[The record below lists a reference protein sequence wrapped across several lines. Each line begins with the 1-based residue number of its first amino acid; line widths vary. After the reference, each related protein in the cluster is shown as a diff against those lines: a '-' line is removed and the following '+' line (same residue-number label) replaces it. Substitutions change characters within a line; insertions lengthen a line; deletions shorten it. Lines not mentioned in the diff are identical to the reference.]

1 MHLKLYEIMIMRVRI
16 EETQNLMAQIMQTTL
31 SYGCMETLERSFDE
45 PAPFPESGR
54 FRIGPVS
61 K

>member
-1 MHLKLYEIMIMRVRI
+1 
-16 EETQNLMAQIMQTTL
+16 MAQIMQTTL

-45 PAPFPESGR
+45 PAPFPESGQ

-61 K
+61 M